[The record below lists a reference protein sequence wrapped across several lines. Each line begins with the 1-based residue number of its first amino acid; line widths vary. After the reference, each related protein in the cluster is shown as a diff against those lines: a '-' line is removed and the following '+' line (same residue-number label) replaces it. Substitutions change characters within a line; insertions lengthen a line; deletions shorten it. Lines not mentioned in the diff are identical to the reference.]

1 MINGPHF
8 GWARR
13 RAHPTLTAT
22 DSLAAGQ
29 TSLSSSCFSPVP
41 PQRQTKKKGI
51 FILKR
56 NKKVIKF
63 YNKIQKSNFNFS
75 TREQK
80 HAHHTSRRQQRQLSL
95 PLFGAKYADSRLQNI
110 PFAPGFTL
118 AHQPVGSAVVLRLSR
133 HSPCPNLLH
142 KSRLPTQQV
151 HALFSNFPIQ
161 KEMTETNSKSKLA
174 TSSPSQKFGG

>member
-1 MINGPHF
+1 MGQKEGPAHSDRH
-8 GWARR
+8 RR
-13 RAHPTLTAT
+13 SCSRPDVALFLLFLSRASTAT
-22 DSLAAGQ
+22 
-29 TSLSSSCFSPVP
+29 
-41 PQRQTKKKGI
+41 RKKKKGI